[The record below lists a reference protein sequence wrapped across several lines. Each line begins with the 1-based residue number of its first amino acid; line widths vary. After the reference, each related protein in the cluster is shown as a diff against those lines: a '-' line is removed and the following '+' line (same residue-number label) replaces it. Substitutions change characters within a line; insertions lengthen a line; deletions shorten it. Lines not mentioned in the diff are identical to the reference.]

1 MAKNFTEIDITSLKN
16 KLKEECEKSW
26 KENGYKSTNIAYLT
40 KKVGIS
46 TGSFYRLYETKEE
59 LFFEVLYMIQINLKN
74 KLKYIL
80 NQNKGLD
87 GFKDAIRWIFEEY
100 SSYPKLYN
108 FNNPDYLLF
117 INKLS
122 EKDIESLKLHND
134 DFFHETLINS
144 NLSLKI
150 PKEKA
155 YAILNTL
162 LVTSTM
168 DKEFSCNKLEVF
180 EFLLES
186 SIKNMFN

>member
-1 MAKNFTEIDITSLKN
+1 MAKNFTELDISSLKN
-16 KLKEECEKSW
+16 KLKEECKKSW
-26 KENGYKSTNIAYLT
+26 KENGYKSTSIAYLT

-46 TGSFYRLYETKEE
+46 TGSFYRIYETKED
-59 LFFEVLYMIQINLKN
+59 LFFDVFSMIQINLKN
-74 KLKYIL
+74 KLKYII
-80 NQNKGLD
+80 NQNKGLE
-87 GFKDAIRWIFEEY
+87 GFKNAFKWLFKEY

-122 EKDIESLKLHND
+122 LKDIESLKLHNE
-134 DFFHETLINS
+134 DFFHETLIDS

-168 DKEFSCNKLEVF
+168 DKEFSYNKLEVF

-186 SIKNMFN
+186 SIKNIFN

>member
-1 MAKNFTEIDITSLKN
+1 MAKNFTELDISSLKN

-26 KENGYKSTNIAYLT
+26 KENGYKSTSIAYLT

-46 TGSFYRLYETKEE
+46 TGSFYRIYETKED
-59 LFFEVLYMIQINLKN
+59 LFFDVFSMIQINLKN
-74 KLKYIL
+74 KLKYII
-80 NQNKGLD
+80 NQNKGLE
-87 GFKDAIRWIFEEY
+87 GFKNAFKWLFKEY

-122 EKDIESLKLHND
+122 SNDIESLKLHNE
-134 DFFHETLINS
+134 DFFHETLIDS

-168 DKEFSCNKLEVF
+168 DKEFSYNKLEVF

-186 SIKNMFN
+186 SIKNIFN

>member
-1 MAKNFTEIDITSLKN
+1 MARNFTEFDISSLKN

-46 TGSFYRLYETKEE
+46 TGSFYRIYETKED
-59 LFFEVLYMIQINLKN
+59 LFFEVFSMIQINLKD
-74 KLKYIL
+74 KLKYII
-80 NQNKGLD
+80 NQNKGLE
-87 GFKDAIRWIFEEY
+87 GFKDAFKWLFKEY

-122 EKDIESLKLHND
+122 SKDIESLKLYNE

-144 NLSLKI
+144 SLSLKI

-162 LVTSTM
+162 LVTSTI
-168 DKEFSCNKLEVF
+168 DKEFSYNKLEVF

-186 SIKNMFN
+186 SIKNIFN

>member
-1 MAKNFTEIDITSLKN
+1 MAKNFTELDISSLKN

-26 KENGYKSTNIAYLT
+26 KENGYKSTSIAYLT

-46 TGSFYRLYETKEE
+46 TGSFYRIYETKED
-59 LFFEVLYMIQINLKN
+59 LFFDVFSMIQINLKN
-74 KLKYIL
+74 KLKYII

-87 GFKDAIRWIFEEY
+87 GFKNAFKWLFKEY

-122 EKDIESLKLHND
+122 LKDIESLKLHNE
-134 DFFHETLINS
+134 DFFHETLIDS

-168 DKEFSCNKLEVF
+168 DKEFSYNKLEVF

-186 SIKNMFN
+186 SIKNIFN

>member
-1 MAKNFTEIDITSLKN
+1 MAKNFTELDISSLKN

-26 KENGYKSTNIAYLT
+26 KENGYKSTSIAYLT

-46 TGSFYRLYETKEE
+46 TGSFYRIYETKED
-59 LFFEVLYMIQINLKN
+59 LFFDVFSMIQINLKN
-74 KLKYIL
+74 KLKYII
-80 NQNKGLD
+80 NQNKGLE
-87 GFKDAIRWIFEEY
+87 GFKNAFKWLFKEY

-122 EKDIESLKLHND
+122 LKDIESLKLHNE
-134 DFFHETLINS
+134 DFFHETLIDS

-168 DKEFSCNKLEVF
+168 DKEFSYNKLEVF

-186 SIKNMFN
+186 SIKNIFN

>member
-1 MAKNFTEIDITSLKN
+1 MAKNFTELDISSLKN

-26 KENGYKSTNIAYLT
+26 KENGYKSTSIAYLT

-46 TGSFYRLYETKEE
+46 TGSFYRIYETKED
-59 LFFEVLYMIQINLKN
+59 LFFDVFSMIQINLKN
-74 KLKYIL
+74 KLKYII

-87 GFKDAIRWIFEEY
+87 GFKNAFKWLFKEY

-122 EKDIESLKLHND
+122 SKDIESLKLHNE
-134 DFFHETLINS
+134 DFFHETLIDS

-168 DKEFSCNKLEVF
+168 DKEFSYNKLEVF

-186 SIKNMFN
+186 SIKNIFN

>member
-1 MAKNFTEIDITSLKN
+1 MAKNFTELDISSLKN

-46 TGSFYRLYETKEE
+46 TGSFYRIYETKED
-59 LFFEVLYMIQINLKN
+59 LFFEVFSMIQINLKD
-74 KLKYIL
+74 KLKYII
-80 NQNKGLD
+80 NQNKGLE
-87 GFKDAIRWIFEEY
+87 GFKNAFKWLFEEY

-122 EKDIESLKLHND
+122 SKDIESLKLHNE

-144 NLSLKI
+144 SLSLKI

-168 DKEFSCNKLEVF
+168 DKEFSYNKLEVF

-186 SIKNMFN
+186 SIKNIFN

>member
-1 MAKNFTEIDITSLKN
+1 MARNFTEFDISSLKN

-46 TGSFYRLYETKEE
+46 TGSFYRIYETKED
-59 LFFEVLYMIQINLKN
+59 LFFEVFSMIQINLKD
-74 KLKYIL
+74 KLKYII
-80 NQNKGLD
+80 NQNKGLE
-87 GFKDAIRWIFEEY
+87 GFKNAFKWLFKEY

-122 EKDIESLKLHND
+122 SKDIESLKLHNE

-144 NLSLKI
+144 SLSLKI

-162 LVTSTM
+162 LVTSTI
-168 DKEFSCNKLEVF
+168 DKEFSYNKLEVF

-186 SIKNMFN
+186 SIKNIFN

>member
-1 MAKNFTEIDITSLKN
+1 MAKNFTELDISSLKN

-26 KENGYKSTNIAYLT
+26 KENGYKSTSIAYLT

-46 TGSFYRLYETKEE
+46 TGSFYRIYETKED
-59 LFFEVLYMIQINLKN
+59 LFFDVFSMIQINLKN
-74 KLKYIL
+74 KLKYII
-80 NQNKGLD
+80 NQNKGLE
-87 GFKDAIRWIFEEY
+87 GFKNAFKWLFKEY

-122 EKDIESLKLHND
+122 SKDIESLKLHNE
-134 DFFHETLINS
+134 DFFHETLIDS

-168 DKEFSCNKLEVF
+168 DKEFSYNKLEVF

-186 SIKNMFN
+186 SIKNIFN